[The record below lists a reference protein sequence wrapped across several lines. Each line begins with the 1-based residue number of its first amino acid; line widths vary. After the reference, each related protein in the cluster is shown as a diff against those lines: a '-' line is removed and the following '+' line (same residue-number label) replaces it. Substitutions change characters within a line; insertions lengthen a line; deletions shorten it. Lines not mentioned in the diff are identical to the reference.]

1 MESAASYNFALAM
14 FRLLRQQGG
23 FTPDDFEQSSAQ
35 TQEFFAANSKALHF
49 LSHPAVPA
57 AAKEKIIGLITE
69 NKTELSVLRSLI
81 ALKKIHILNEVY
93 KHLRHMISEQSD
105 TVKAE
110 MQLPVMPDKEEK
122 EMLKQFL
129 EKAVNKKV
137 RLKITERPGLISGI
151 RLKMGGMVID
161 NTLKMKLKT
170 ITEGLLQK

>member
-1 MESAASYNFALAM
+1 MESGTSYNFALAM
-14 FRLLRQQGG
+14 FRLLKQPGG

-35 TQEFFAANSKALHF
+35 TQEFLGANSKAMHF
-49 LSHPAVPA
+49 LAHPAVPA
-57 AAKEKIIGLITE
+57 SAKEKLINLITE

-81 ALKKIHILNEVY
+81 ALKKIHILNDVY
-93 KHLRHMISEQSD
+93 MHLRNMISGQAD

-110 MQLPVMPDKEEK
+110 LQVPVMPGKEEK
-122 EMLKQFL
+122 ELLKQSL

-137 RLKITERPGLISGI
+137 RVRITERPGLISGI

-161 NTLKMKLKT
+161 NSLKMKLKI